1 MTREQLDA
9 LRDVVE
15 RHIGESAAIIPNTR
29 VQLLISHIDAQRRKI
44 DRLREAIAH
53 MLYSADAMW
62 EEKNMGHDWP
72 EACDY
77 ARDTLKETE

>member
-1 MTREQLDA
+1 MTKEQLHEIRLIAMYYGGDKAIDDKDA
-9 LRDVVE
+9 L
-15 RHIGESAAIIPNTR
+15 IA
-29 VQLLISHIDAQRRKI
+29 HIDEQQRKI

>member
-1 MTREQLDA
+1 MTNKEFNETMTEGYA
-9 LRDVVE
+9 LNKLHQKITAQQVKIELLR
-15 RHIGESAAIIPNTR
+15 AAIAN
-29 VQLLISHIDAQRRKI
+29 
-44 DRLREAIAH
+44 

>member
-1 MTREQLDA
+1 MTRKQLHEIRLIAMYYSGNKAIDDKDA
-9 LRDVVE
+9 LID
-15 RHIGESAAIIPNTR
+15 
-29 VQLLISHIDAQRRKI
+29 HIDEQQCKV
-44 DRLREAIAH
+44 DRLRAAISH

-77 ARDTLKETE
+77 ARDTLKETEL